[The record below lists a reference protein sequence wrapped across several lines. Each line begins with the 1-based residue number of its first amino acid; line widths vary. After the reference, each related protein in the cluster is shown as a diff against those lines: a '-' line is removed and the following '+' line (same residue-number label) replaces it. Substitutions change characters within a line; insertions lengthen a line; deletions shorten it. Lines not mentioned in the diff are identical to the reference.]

1 MTCDVAIVGCGPVG
15 ALIANLLGRRGLSVQ
30 MIEKQPKPYPLP
42 RAIHFDGEA
51 MRAFQAAGL
60 AEAVLPHTHVGKG
73 MLFQD
78 SSGRTL
84 IDWSRDQV
92 PGPMGWYES
101 YRFHQPGLEAALISG
116 LQRFEYVSLRRGV
129 SVDKATQTG
138 AEVTLT
144 LSDGSDLTAAYVVA
158 CDGAQSTLRQGL
170 DMGWTDLGFQERWL
184 VVDAQLIRPRPDLG
198 DHSIQH
204 CHAEHPATYVRGTG
218 DRRRWEIRLSDS
230 DPDSPTDAQV
240 WQKLARWITPTDA
253 QLDRAA
259 VYVFRSGVATQWQKG
274 RVLLAGDAAHQMP
287 PFMGQGMCAGVR
299 DAANLCWKLARAVQQ
314 GSPELLDSYQSEREA
329 NVREFIDRSMALGR
343 LINQTDPDKLP
354 QGQMKSIWPDL
365 GPGLGPRDG
374 IGGTLAPQ
382 GLGADGQMADDLAF
396 PGFHLL
402 CSDPISPVFTETSLP
417 CVMDS
422 TGWLADRGLAAAL
435 IRPDGYALAG
445 IATEDHLPQALA
457 LLP

>member
-1 MTCDVAIVGCGPVG
+1 MSVDVAIVGCGPVG
-15 ALIANLLGRRGLSVQ
+15 ALIANLLGRRGLSVAV
-30 MIEKQPKPYPLP
+30 IEKQPKPYPLP

-60 AEAVLPHTHVGKG
+60 ADAVLPHTHVGKG

-78 SSGRTL
+78 STGRTL
-84 IDWSRDQV
+84 IDWSREQV
-92 PGPMGWYES
+92 LGPMGWFES
-101 YRFHQPGLEAALISG
+101 YRFHQPGLEAALVSG
-116 LQRFEYVSLRRGV
+116 LERFDRVSLRRGV
-129 SVDKATQTG
+129 SVDGIVQTKAD
-138 AEVTLT
+138 VTLT
-144 LSDGSDLTAAYVVA
+144 LSDDSTLTARHVVA
-158 CDGAQSTLRQGL
+158 CDGAQSTLRQQQ

-184 VVDAQLIRPRPDLG
+184 VVDAQLTRSRPDLG

-204 CHAEHPATYVRGTG
+204 CHAKYPATYVRGTG

-240 WQKLARWITPTDA
+240 WQKLARWITPADA

-259 VYVFRSGVATQWQKG
+259 VYVFRSGVATRWQQG

-299 DAANLCWKLARAVQQ
+299 DAANLCWKLALAVQRE
-314 GSPELLDSYQSEREA
+314 STDLLDSYQSEREA
-329 NVREFIDRSMALGR
+329 NVRAFINRSMALGR
-343 LINQTDPDKLP
+343 LINQTDPDRLP

-374 IGGTLAPQ
+374 IGGKLAPQ
-382 GLGADGQMADDLAF
+382 GRTTDGHLADDLSF

-402 CSDPISPVFTETSLP
+402 CRDSLTDAFSQALLP
-417 CVMDS
+417 CVVDD
-422 TGWLADRGLAAAL
+422 TGWLGDHGLAAAL

-445 IATEDHLPQALA
+445 VKTVDDLPKALAHLP
-457 LLP
+457 